1 MSLYILAFPTII
13 LFINLAGF
21 SLNIT
26 TSKLISESLKSKKL
40 SPKKIIKSSIQIAVK
55 ISLLIEII
63 FILSLKFI
71 TFKLLKTPD
80 LYYPLLTILLLI
92 PLVGITDTL
101 RGVFAGYKKMRIV
114 ASVNIIEQISRIAFS
129 ILGVFLFSKYGIII
143 SVTLTILALTIGEL
157 FSLIF
162 LLFKI
167 KKLNLID
174 YDNTLNEKK
183 AIYKM
188 ALPTTGSKLIG
199 CLTYFLEPIINT
211 LTLLSLGYSKIQI
224 DNDYTIINAYI
235 IPLLTITSFLST
247 SLATVC
253 LPSIS
258 ENNALGKKDN
268 INYLINKVFMFS
280 LVPGIII
287 SILLF
292 IFPSEYMNLLFATKE
307 GTSYIKM
314 YVFIFLIHY
323 LQAPG
328 ISIIQAIGKSSV
340 VFKIST
346 CFNLLRLVLIFV
358 FANIKLINTYS
369 VFYAITI
376 TMIFETLFL
385 WLYIY
390 INTNFKLDKNKTFS
404 LLLISIIV
412 YCLGFILQKISSFNF
427 IIISI
432 GLLLIYSILIV
443 YNKIITI
450 SSLKKNS

>member
-1 MSLYILAFPTII
+1 
-13 LFINLAGF
+13 
-21 SLNIT
+21 
-26 TSKLISESLKSKKL
+26 
-40 SPKKIIKSSIQIAVK
+40 
-55 ISLLIEII
+55 
-63 FILSLKFI
+63 
-71 TFKLLKTPD
+71 
-80 LYYPLLTILLLI
+80 
-92 PLVGITDTL
+92 
-101 RGVFAGYKKMRIV
+101 
-114 ASVNIIEQISRIAFS
+114 
-129 ILGVFLFSKYGIII
+129 
-143 SVTLTILALTIGEL
+143 
-157 FSLIF
+157 
-162 LLFKI
+162 
-167 KKLNLID
+167 
-174 YDNTLNEKK
+174 
-183 AIYKM
+183 M

-432 GLLLIYSILIV
+432 GLLLIYSILIA

-450 SSLKKNS
+450 SSLKNNS